1 MACLFIPPLGCKL
14 RLLKPLVLD
23 IQLLPNV
30 FENRG
35 AGHAIAYPGE
45 PYDGERAMQTQ
56 QVTLEEGT
64 VLNIKRIFLSSHA
77 KSNDITVSIWAH
89 PNPLLCPRGQ
99 GGQRRGAI
107 ELTLTPE
114 LANQIEYEVVNV

>member
-1 MACLFIPPLGCKL
+1 MTRLFIPPLGSKL

-45 PYDGERAMQTQ
+45 PYDWERAMQTQ

-64 VLNIKRIFLSSHA
+64 VLNFKRYFISSHA
-77 KSNDITVSIWAH
+77 KTNDIAVSIWAH
-89 PNPLLCPRGQ
+89 PDPRLCPKAQ
-99 GGQRRGAI
+99 GGRAPRALDLV
-107 ELTLTPE
+107 LTTQVI
-114 LANQIEYEVVNV
+114 NQIEYEVLNV